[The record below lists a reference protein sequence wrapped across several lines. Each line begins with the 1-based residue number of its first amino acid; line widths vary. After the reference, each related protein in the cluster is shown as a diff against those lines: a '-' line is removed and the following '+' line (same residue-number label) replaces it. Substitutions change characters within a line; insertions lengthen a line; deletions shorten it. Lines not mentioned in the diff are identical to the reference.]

1 MKQYV
6 LPAFFGGEVLGDD
19 ETTVTYVKAISL
31 SYFLDVSEDWL
42 NLVGNEWENQ
52 FLEDVQNFAEMYY
65 PDLEVYNISN
75 LLIII

>member
-1 MKQYV
+1 M
-6 LPAFFGGEVLGDD
+6 FFGGEVLRDD